1 MVALGERLPCG
12 FVKCKLC
19 NRWCVSRSGL
29 AIHYGKAHIKRPKAP
44 KPKPRP
50 ITLWDLKNG
59 RRLNQ

>member
-1 MVALGERLPCG
+1 MVTLDEKLPFR

-29 AIHYGKAHIKRPKAP
+29 AIHYGKTHIKRPKVP

-50 ITLWDLKNG
+50 ITLWDLKYG
-59 RRLNQ
+59 RRPNH